1 MNYLESAE
9 DYLERILML
18 HKKNNVVRAIDI
30 ANDMN
35 FTKASVSIAMKK
47 LKNKNLIV
55 IDEKNGNITLTT
67 DGRKIAEEIFERH
80 LIISETLIKL
90 GVTEEVAK
98 KDACKIEHDLSEETF
113 LALKKYYENLIKNK

>member
-18 HKKNNVVRAIDI
+18 HKKNTIVRAIDI

-55 IDEKNGNITLTT
+55 IDDANGNITLTN
-67 DGRKIAEEIFERH
+67 DGKKIAEEIFERH
-80 LIISETLIKL
+80 LIISEALMKM
-90 GVTEEVAK
+90 GVTEDVAK

-113 LALKKYYENLIKNK
+113 LALKKYYENWIKK